1 MPTKKVITELKP
13 LALTISS
20 GQRIGTIK
28 SEAAIKE
35 KVATGEISWDI
46 EQAKANP
53 HSRKDEGRTLVFA
66 ISPVLASL
74 LDVKIL

>member
-46 EQAKANP
+46 EQAKTNP
-53 HSRKDEGRTLVFA
+53 HSRKDEALTIVFA
-66 ISPVLASL
+66 IPSVLASL
-74 LDVKIL
+74 LDMKIL

>member
-1 MPTKKVITELKP
+1 MPTKEVITELKP
-13 LALTISS
+13 LPLTISS

-28 SEAAIKE
+28 SEAVIK
-35 KVATGEISWDI
+35 KKAATGEISWDI
-46 EQAKANP
+46 EQAKATP
-53 HSRKDEGRTLVFA
+53 HSRKDEARTLVFA

>member
-53 HSRKDEGRTLVFA
+53 HSRNDEALTIVFV
-66 ISPVLASL
+66 IPSVLASL
-74 LDVKIL
+74 LDMKIL

>member
-1 MPTKKVITELKP
+1 MPTKKVITEFELLP
-13 LALTISS
+13 ITITI

-53 HSRKDEGRTLVFA
+53 HSRKDEALTIVFA
-66 ISPVLASL
+66 IPSVLASL
-74 LDVKIL
+74 LDMKIL

>member
-1 MPTKKVITELKP
+1 VPTKKVITELKP

-53 HSRKDEGRTLVFA
+53 HSRKDEALTIVFA
-66 ISPVLASL
+66 IPSVLASL